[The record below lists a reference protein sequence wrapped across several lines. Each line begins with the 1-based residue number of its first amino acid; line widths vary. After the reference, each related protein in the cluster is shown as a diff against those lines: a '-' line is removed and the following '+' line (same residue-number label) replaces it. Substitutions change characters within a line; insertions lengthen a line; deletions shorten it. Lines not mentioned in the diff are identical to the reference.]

1 MSRFWR
7 EMVLVG
13 ETRSLISD
21 MENRLLLAASMLIR
35 GFGAA
40 IFLSLGEFEL
50 MIETDVAD

>member
-40 IFLSLGEFEL
+40 ILIFLRGFEL
-50 MIETDVAD
+50 TIKTDDAD